1 MDNPLMNIDGESIDR
16 LAGDMYKTMQKCQ
29 RIFADVPANYK
40 LATDVKNEIDD
51 FRPLI
56 PLIQA
61 LRTPGMKER
70 HWLELA
76 KTTGKFRK
84 MVT

>member
-1 MDNPLMNIDGESIDR
+1 MWMGNPLVNIDGESIDR

-29 RIFADVPANYK
+29 RIFLDIPPNYK
-40 LATDVKNEIDD
+40 LATDVKSEIDD

-61 LRTPGMKER
+61 LRSPGMKER
-70 HWLELA
+70 HWEEIA
-76 KTTGKFRK
+76 KTTRK
-84 MVT
+84 VEK